1 MGVEESC
8 HDNDWKIWANSAYD
22 VRKFEAVYTRHTEI
36 CQQAIEVIRVKP
48 VERFRW
54 IRDCRRMVVGEI
66 SASGGRIPGKN
77 EYYDQELS
85 G

>member
-1 MGVEESC
+1 
-8 HDNDWKIWANSAYD
+8 
-22 VRKFEAVYTRHTEI
+22 
-36 CQQAIEVIRVKP
+36 
-48 VERFRW
+48 
-54 IRDCRRMVVGEI
+54 MVVGEI